1 MKEDDFISTIKG
13 QTCSIIGLGLMG
25 GSLAAALH
33 GMFHTIIGYDLRP
46 EYVKIAV
53 EKNYIDKGTSHL
65 SEAIKEAN
73 IIVLATPMRV
83 ILNMIDEISSILPN
97 KSIVMDLGSVKVPVV
112 EKMQS
117 LPDEIQIIG
126 GHPMCGREKSGIE
139 AVDPH
144 LFKNAPFILTPAART
159 SRNTIDLLSFL
170 IQSIGARPL
179 ILEAERHD
187 LLVAAI
193 SHLPYLI
200 ACNLVRSAEIIA
212 LNDAELWD
220 VASSGFRDTTRLA
233 ASNVEMSLDI
243 LLTNKD
249 RILDMTRMFQEQ
261 LASFIS
267 LLENNDEDMLRD
279 YLSSVQNIRKHLFV
293 SSPT

>member
-1 MKEDDFISTIKG
+1 
-13 QTCSIIGLGLMG
+13 
-25 GSLAAALH
+25 
-33 GMFHTIIGYDLRP
+33 
-46 EYVKIAV
+46 
-53 EKNYIDKGTSHL
+53 
-65 SEAIKEAN
+65 
-73 IIVLATPMRV
+73 
-83 ILNMIDEISSILPN
+83 
-97 KSIVMDLGSVKVPVV
+97 
-112 EKMQS
+112 
-117 LPDEIQIIG
+117 
-126 GHPMCGREKSGIE
+126 
-139 AVDPH
+139 
-144 LFKNAPFILTPAART
+144 
-159 SRNTIDLLSFL
+159 
-170 IQSIGARPL
+170 
-179 ILEAERHD
+179 AERHD